1 MRSRVY
7 LPGLLLG
14 LALAGASVSSLAPPA
29 AAAAPKKAACAV
41 CSVREGAGPEAVKA
55 TATYEGKEYYF
66 CSTRCRDEFLKD
78 PKPFTQPFTPK
89 PAPDFRLKTLSGETV
104 SLSDLKGKVV
114 LVDFWATF
122 CVPCVKAMPKLQ
134 KLHDE
139 RAAQGFT
146 VVGIATNEEGEKKV
160 RPFMN
165 KVKVGYPILVDTASV
180 WKAYGVE
187 TLPALF
193 LIDRSGNI
201 VKRFGGGTEHKTIEA
216 EVEKLLT
223 EPAK

>member
-134 KLHDE
+134 KLHSDLEGKGLATIAINPVEPKDE
-139 RAAQGFT
+139 IQDFVKDEKLTLQVAIDGKETNRAVTG
-146 VVGIATNEEGEKKV
+146 V
-160 RPFMN
+160 
-165 KVKVGYPILVDTASV
+165 Y
-180 WKAYGVE
+180 KAR
-187 TLPALF
+187 TLPTLYVLDPKGKVLYRSIGLKEAPLREALAAA
-193 LIDRSGNI
+193 G
-201 VKRFGGGTEHKTIEA
+201 VK
-216 EVEKLLT
+216 
-223 EPAK
+223 